1 MYVPI
6 SIGGVCAIK
15 QGEREKPQAKKWSYI
30 RLSSG
35 KMHHFLDFVRC
46 AFSKGGM
53 SDVSKNTAPLVVP
66 AASRPIALWLFIV
79 TAFLVAMIVVGG
91 ATRLTDSG
99 LSITEWKPVTGAIP
113 PLSEAAWQ
121 AEFEKYQQI
130 PEYRLQN
137 RGMSL
142 SEFKSIYRWE
152 WGHRLLGRLI
162 GFVVLIPMLV
172 FAFKGQITRRLG
184 RRLLLLLG
192 FGAFQGALGWWMVSS
207 GLGGL
212 DDRLDV
218 SAYRL
223 ATHMGMALLILGF
236 AFWTALDV
244 YQGERPSQPDRR
256 FARMAAG
263 FMALV
268 WVQAILGAF
277 VAGTDAG
284 FINNTWPMMDGGFLP
299 DAYGRLSP
307 FWRNFFE
314 NPAAAQFDHRIGA
327 YLVFIG
333 AIVVTLTAWRRATP
347 PLKKAAGLVLVL
359 VCAQVLLGIWTLLA
373 VTPVPLGIAHQAL
386 GALVFLSAVRLAHN
400 SR

>member
-1 MYVPI
+1 
-6 SIGGVCAIK
+6 
-15 QGEREKPQAKKWSYI
+15 
-30 RLSSG
+30 
-35 KMHHFLDFVRC
+35 MHRFLDFVRR
-46 AFSKGGM
+46 AFSKDGM
-53 SDVSKNTAPLVVP
+53 SDQSQPTAYLVAPSV
-66 AASRPIALWLFIV
+66 SRPIALWLFMV
-79 TAFLVAMIVVGG
+79 TAFLVGMIVVGG

-172 FAFKGQITRRLG
+172 FAIKGQITRRLG

-244 YQGERPSQPDRR
+244 HQGERLTNTDKR
-256 FARMAAG
+256 FARIALG

-277 VAGTDAG
+277 VAGTDGG

-299 DAYGRLSP
+299 EAYGRLSP

-314 NPAAAQFDHRIGA
+314 NPAAAQFDHRMGA
-327 YLVFIG
+327 YLVLAS
-333 AIVVTLTAWRRATP
+333 AIATSIIAWKQSNPAIRQ
-347 PLKKAAGLVLVL
+347 AAGLVLVL

>member
-1 MYVPI
+1 MR
-6 SIGGVCAIK
+6 GL
-15 QGEREKPQAKKWSYI
+15 SYFI
-30 RLSSG
+30 RTGG
-35 KMHHFLDFVRC
+35 KMHRFLDFVRC
-46 AFSKGGM
+46 AFSKDGM
-53 SDVSKNTAPLVVP
+53 SDVSKNTAVL
-66 AASRPIALWLFIV
+66 AAPNGSRPLALWLFIV

-91 ATRLTDSG
+91 GTRLTDSG

-113 PLSEAAWQ
+113 PLSETAWQ

-137 RGMSL
+137 RGMSMA
-142 SEFKSIYRWE
+142 EFKTIYRWE

-162 GFVVLIPMLV
+162 GFVVLIPMLG
-172 FAFKGQITRRLG
+172 FAIKGQITRWLG

-223 ATHMGMALLILGF
+223 ATHMGMALIILGF

-244 YQGERPSQPDRR
+244 RQGDRPAQTDKG
-256 FARMAAG
+256 FARIATG

-268 WVQAILGAF
+268 WIQAILGAF
-277 VAGTDAG
+277 VAGTDGG

-299 DAYGRLSP
+299 EGYGRLSP

-314 NPAAAQFDHRIGA
+314 TPAAAQFDHRMGA
-327 YLVFIG
+327 YLV
-333 AIVVTLTAWRRATP
+333 LTCAVLMALAAWRRANP
-347 PLKKAAGLVLVL
+347 AIKRASGLVLAL

-373 VTPVPLGIAHQAL
+373 VTPVPLGMAHQAL
-386 GALVFLSAVRLAHN
+386 GALVFLGTVRLAHI

>member
-1 MYVPI
+1 
-6 SIGGVCAIK
+6 
-15 QGEREKPQAKKWSYI
+15 
-30 RLSSG
+30 
-35 KMHHFLDFVRC
+35 
-46 AFSKGGM
+46 M
-53 SDVSKNTAPLVVP
+53 SDVSKATTVLAAPNV
-66 AASRPIALWLFIV
+66 SGPIALWLFIV
-79 TAFLVAMIVVGG
+79 TGFLVVMIVVGG

-113 PLSEAAWQ
+113 PLSETAWQ

-137 RGMSL
+137 RGMSIA
-142 SEFKSIYRWE
+142 EFKTIYRWE

-172 FAFKGQITRRLG
+172 FAFKGQVTRRLG

-192 FGAFQGALGWWMVSS
+192 FGALQGALGWWMVSS

-223 ATHMGMALLILGF
+223 ATHMGMALIILGF
-236 AFWTALDV
+236 AYWTALDV
-244 YQGERPSQPDRR
+244 RQGEHPPQTDNS
-256 FARMAAG
+256 FARIAPG

-268 WVQAILGAF
+268 WLQAMLGAF
-277 VAGTDAG
+277 VAGTDGG
-284 FINNTWPMMDGGFLP
+284 FINNTWPMMDGGFIP
-299 DAYGRLSP
+299 EGYGHLSP

-314 NPAAAQFDHRIGA
+314 NPAAAQFDHRMGA
-327 YLVFIG
+327 YLVLISAVFMAMI
-333 AIVVTLTAWRRATP
+333 AWRNTNPAIKR
-347 PLKKAAGLVLVL
+347 AAGLVLAL

-386 GALVFLSAVRLAHN
+386 GAVVFLGTVRLAHI

>member
-1 MYVPI
+1 
-6 SIGGVCAIK
+6 
-15 QGEREKPQAKKWSYI
+15 
-30 RLSSG
+30 
-35 KMHHFLDFVRC
+35 MHRFLDIIRC
-46 AFSKGGM
+46 AFSKDVM
-53 SDVSKNTAPLVVP
+53 SDVSKP
-66 AASRPIALWLFIV
+66 AAVLAAPSASRSIALWLFIV

-121 AEFEKYQQI
+121 AEFKKYQQI

-142 SEFKSIYRWE
+142 SDFKSIYRWE

-172 FAFKGQITRRLG
+172 FAIKGQITRRLG

-223 ATHMGMALLILGF
+223 ATHMGMALIILGF
-236 AFWTALDV
+236 AVWTALDV
-244 YQGERPSQPDRR
+244 HQGARPPQTDKR
-256 FARMAAG
+256 FVRLATG
-263 FMALV
+263 FMGLV

-277 VAGTDAG
+277 VAGTDGG

-299 DAYGRLSP
+299 EGYGRLSP

-327 YLVFIG
+327 YLVLTC
-333 AIVVTLTAWRRATP
+333 AVLVTMTAWRQVNPAIKR
-347 PLKKAAGLVLVL
+347 AAGLVLAL